1 MHDSERPAGP
11 ALPRFRRYTSPQ
23 RRAMLIEAGL
33 ACLARGGILAFTIDN
48 ICTEAGVS
56 RGLITHHFRSK
67 SGLLAAVY
75 TEMYQRT
82 LDAITPPAGTEAD
95 PAAIIRAVFA
105 THLFNRESMNIWLAL
120 WGEIAN
126 NPDLQ
131 VEHRRLYGEYRR
143 LIAGA
148 LSALAARRGIAA
160 DTDQLA
166 VMFISLFDGLWLEQ
180 CIDPGVMSAEK
191 AEAAC
196 FRLIEDVL
204 GPLDRG
210 GDRP

>member
-1 MHDSERPAGP
+1 MPDTASPDSPRPGKQP
-11 ALPRFRRYTSPQ
+11 LPRFRRYSSTE

-48 ICTEAGVS
+48 ICRQAGVS
-56 RGLITHHFRSK
+56 RGLITHHFQSK
-67 SGLLAAVY
+67 GGLLAAVY

-82 LDAITPPAGTEAD
+82 LRAIAPPPGAGAD
-95 PAAIIRAVFA
+95 PVAIIRAVFA

-131 VEHRRLYGEYRR
+131 VEHRRLYCEYRR
-143 LIAGA
+143 LIAAA
-148 LSALAARRGIAA
+148 LATLAARRGIRA

-180 CIDPGVMSAEK
+180 CIDPGVMSAEM

-204 GPLDRG
+204 GPLDR
-210 GDRP
+210 

>member
-1 MHDSERPAGP
+1 MPDTARPAGRNTNP
-11 ALPRFRRYTSPQ
+11 RPLPRYRRYSSAQ

-33 ACLARGGILAFTIDN
+33 ACLARGGILGFTIDN
-48 ICTEAGVS
+48 ICRQAGVS

-67 SGLLAAVY
+67 GGLLAAVY

-82 LDAITPPAGTEAD
+82 LAAITPPAGAEAD
-95 PAAIIRAVFA
+95 LVAIIRAVFA

-131 VEHRRLYGEYRR
+131 LEHRRLYGEYRR

-148 LSALAARRGIAA
+148 LAALAARRGIAA

-180 CIDPGVMSAEK
+180 CIDPGVISA
-191 AEAAC
+191 AEAEVAC
-196 FRLIEDVL
+196 FRLVEDVL
-204 GPLDRG
+204 GPLER
-210 GDRP
+210 